1 MVNPFLEYERS
12 LNEKRLR
19 SERRINQESSR
30 LDATG
35 SNSSAMK
42 DLFSDVPNAM
52 KDVYSDDDSLDEDV
66 PVPEGEHH
74 TISFGKWFLFC
85 QHCRHGGHA
94 ACIDQWFGGSG
105 RVCLSSALEP
115 GLHDVKGEGGRTT
128 TTTDD
133 DNDDEDEIRKRLVCG
148 VNGCDC
154 RCILRI

>member
-1 MVNPFLEYERS
+1 MVNPFLETERS

-19 SERRINQESSR
+19 NERRMNQESSR

-35 SNSSAMK
+35 SSSNTMK
-42 DLFSDVPNAM
+42 DMFSYVPNAM
-52 KDVYSDDDSLDEDV
+52 KDVYSDDEDSLDEDM
-66 PVPEGEHH
+66 PVPESEHH

-94 ACIDQWFGGSG
+94 TCIDQWFGGFG
-105 RVCLSSALEP
+105 QVCL
-115 GLHDVKGEGGRTT
+115 TT
-128 TTTDD
+128 AAAAASDS
-133 DNDDEDEIRKRLVCG
+133 DNHDEDEIRKRLVCG

>member
-1 MVNPFLEYERS
+1 M
-12 LNEKRLR
+12 
-19 SERRINQESSR
+19 NQSSR

-35 SNSSAMK
+35 SSSNAMK
-42 DLFSDVPNAM
+42 DMFSYVPNAM

-66 PVPEGEHH
+66 SVPEGEHH

-105 RVCLSSALEP
+105 RVCLTAAAAAADS
-115 GLHDVKGEGGRTT
+115 
-128 TTTDD
+128 
-133 DNDDEDEIRKRLVCG
+133 DNHDEDEIRKRLVCG